1 MFEDDTL
8 SEIIKADVMAS
19 VRENAIRNVGVNPD
33 QEAELQRKADTL
45 GISPDEARVVTP
57 VELDKMLAERFVANL
72 DLPLATRKLLANDQ
86 LSRLVATTPQ
96 AYESLSTVDQLVSRF
111 GKGLAQGTVSDA
123 NRYTGGPEEPLAAYD
138 VDAEEG
144 ADFTFLKKWAARAD
158 SPLMQDIQDRI
169 RESSYEI
176 ASANY
181 DLRQYATPVAMQEIA
196 EAETVGEAL
205 GIALS
210 NPVDVI
216 LGTGL
221 ESIGA
226 MGMTLPITAAAYAVN
241 PALGALSM
249 GIASAGVEYGASLN
263 EAMIEAGVDVTDP
276 ASIRK
281 ALNDPVFMRGAVS
294 KSLKRSFAVGSF
306 DTLAGFIAPARLSP
320 ATSAIA
326 AVKAAKGRLTGTGL
340 TVAQARKD
348 IARTPLQQ
356 ELENVVS
363 QMVVG
368 GALGGAGEAAGQ
380 LSAEG
385 KITSIS
391 DIVLE
396 SIADLATAPVDV
408 LVARADARKFA
419 VTEKARAVSAKQ
431 DAQVLMEVLAQS
443 KTNELNQR
451 APQAY
456 QQFLNDAAEGRGIGA
471 LSASVQTLK
480 ELGVYEALLEAAPN
494 LRPQAALAEATGGDL
509 DIRLGDLSALNDAS
523 PDAANKVVSVVRTK
537 PDGMSLLEA
546 QEFDAEAG
554 AQLSETA
561 QRLMQEEADAMVVD
575 AGLRSQVNRAAKEI
589 ERAANAYFDPEQA
602 KAATTLQKSIIYSLS
617 KRLGIAPKDLL
628 TLNGNRLTFDIAA
641 RMHGFK
647 GVRGRYAPGTNTV
660 QVFRT
665 GDVRTFTHEM
675 AHFWL
680 ESLASIAQGLYAN
693 GTQAT
698 PEMQMTLD
706 ALDGV
711 ITWLGGKGDTA
722 QARLEDFR
730 SFSGDKLKNAH
741 EKFAEGFETYITKG
755 EAPSMSLIR
764 AFEMMKQWIKD
775 SWKFFGIT
783 REELSPEVLGFY
795 DTLFFA
801 DQEAADAAA
810 GSYRLSK
817 ERSAILKESLT
828 SEEYAAYMSAQE
840 AYIGEASTEVGV
852 AVAENKKLINSRRE
866 REARGIE
873 VEYKNILKEETE
885 KVRASRPYQTL
896 AALTASKNREDG
908 IHFKIEAVSAK
919 AMLTPEA
926 YEFALARGWLRR
938 QGQNMLS
945 AADAAE
951 LLGYTTPQELVDEAI
966 SAFNTPPETLAKPNA
981 DKIFVEIYG
990 EAATPAGIA
999 RLATNAIYNGTRIL
1013 MLATEFKALKK
1024 INSPVRS
1031 LVSAARAF
1039 AKDILSGRKALSLK
1053 PRKYQQAAV
1062 RARKAADRALAKGN
1076 LEAAAEYTRAEMLQ
1090 TAMANEAARTLKRID
1105 QFHKRLKNAT
1115 KSKAIDFAHRDQL
1128 INIAVQ
1134 YGFISSKRLKTVAAP
1149 SLSEFL
1155 KANGYDVELGMDGV
1169 PTGVTADDLTVEQ
1182 YEQMMDVVD
1191 MLIARG
1197 RAKHTADKSQAK
1209 GSVNQRKVELNNTA
1223 KTSAE
1228 SMGREARKAVVT
1240 ETRPWMKA
1248 KDTFVGFFH
1257 THIKMST
1264 WARILDGNKFGAW
1277 FEYIIKPANKL
1288 SDKETKWNS
1297 ELTKKLDDI
1306 LKPFFE
1312 GNPNGDWVE
1321 IDGVRYNLQQR
1332 FVIAL
1337 NAGNEVNLQRIMDG
1351 NGFTREQIGK
1361 IMASLTDGQLAAVQR
1376 IWDLFESLRPEIAK
1390 LEYRLNGKEPNW
1402 TEPVPIEV
1410 ERPDGSKVTLRGG
1423 HYPITYDYTSPGAA
1437 SSAIARDME
1446 NAEKAALEGGHTG
1459 TTTTRTYTKDRS
1471 DKGLGIPVSTALEPL
1486 FSKLQEVVHDLTW
1499 REFLL
1504 DMQRLRADSKAED
1517 GTVIPGITSTISA
1530 YYGASA
1536 AKQFDAW
1543 LQNIAYG
1550 NRRPPSGSLDQ
1561 FASRLRRGVSISGL
1575 GFNIVSAAVQITG
1588 LIPAMTRL
1596 GVGGVA
1602 SAVSDYFGNVRDNT
1616 VSIAAK
1622 SDFMANRARTFLREL
1637 DEINNRIEGGQSKAA
1652 KALRGLQDS
1661 AYVFMAF
1668 VQNHIDR
1675 IVWLGAYKKATL
1687 EGLSEEDCVARADQ
1701 TVRDTQGSGLL
1712 ADMSAAEMG
1721 SLAKLFTSFYS
1732 FMNTAYNL
1740 NAAALLG
1747 EKDRYNAAG
1756 NILTVSVALPIIE
1769 GFLRSALAPGS
1780 DDDDD
1785 KEWTKYA
1792 REAAGNVVNFNLGLL
1807 VFTREMSSMAGNFVA
1822 GEPVF
1827 TWRGPSS
1834 LRVISDIG
1842 QVISQSAQGEF
1853 DKALVKSIV
1862 NAAGAT
1868 FALPA
1873 AQVNRTIDGFDALIV
1888 EEKTNDPTVLIR
1900 GYKEN

>member
-1 MFEDDTL
+1 MVEDDIL
-8 SEIIKADVMAS
+8 GEIIKADTMSA
-19 VRENAIRNVGVNPD
+19 VRQNAVRNVGVNPD
-33 QEAELQRKADTL
+33 QEADIQRKADTL
-45 GISPDEARVVTP
+45 GISSDEARIITP
-57 VELDKMLAERFVANL
+57 VELDKMLAERFVADL

-96 AYESLSTVDQLVSRF
+96 AYESLSTVDQLFSRF
-111 GKGLAQGTVSDA
+111 GRGLAQKDVSDA
-123 NRYTGGPEEPLAAYD
+123 QRTVTEPEDPLAAYD

-144 ADFTFLKKWAARAD
+144 ADFTFLKNWASRAD
-158 SPLMQDIQDRI
+158 SLLMQDVQARV
-169 RESSYEI
+169 REQSNET
-176 ASANY
+176 AKANY
-181 DLRQYATPVAMQEIA
+181 ELQQYPAPVVMQEVS
-196 EAETVGEAL
+196 EAESIGEAI

-210 NPVDVI
+210 HPVDVI

-221 ESIGA
+221 ESIGS
-226 MGMTLPITAAAYAVN
+226 MGITLPVTAAAYAVN
-241 PALGALSM
+241 PLLGALSM
-249 GIASAGVEYGASLN
+249 GVSSAGLEYGSSLN
-263 EAMIEAGVDVTDP
+263 EAMAEAGVNMTDP

-281 ALNDPVFMRGAVS
+281 ALNDPELMQGAVS
-294 KSLKRSFAVGSF
+294 KATKRSAMVGSF
-306 DTLAGFIAPARLSP
+306 DALAGMVAPVRLTP
-320 ATSAIA
+320 ATTAVA
-326 AVKAAKGRLTGTGL
+326 AVRAAKGRLTGTGL
-340 TVAQARKD
+340 TLAQATKD
-348 IARTPLQQ
+348 IARTPFQQ
-356 ELENVVS
+356 EIENVVS

-380 LSAEG
+380 LAAEG
-385 KITSIS
+385 EITSLG
-391 DIVLE
+391 DIALE
-396 SIADLATAPVDV
+396 AIADLATAPIDV

-419 VTEKARAVSAKQ
+419 TQEKVRADTAKQ
-431 DAQVLMEVLAQS
+431 GAQILTTVLSQS
-443 KTNELNQR
+443 RTNELNQR
-451 APQAY
+451 APKAF
-456 QQFLNDAAEGRGIGA
+456 QQFLNDAAEGRGIGT

-480 ELGVYEALLEAAPN
+480 ELGVYDALLEAAPN

-509 DIRLGDLSALNDAS
+509 DLRIGDLSALNDAS
-523 PDAANKVVSVVRTK
+523 PEAAEKVVSAVRTS
-537 PDGMSLLEA
+537 PEGMSLLEA
-546 QEFDAEAG
+546 QEFDATAG
-554 AQLSETA
+554 ARLSETA
-561 QRLMQEEADAMVVD
+561 QRLMQEEANAMVVD
-575 AGLRSQVNRAAKEI
+575 AELRSQVNRASKDIA
-589 ERAANAYFDPEQA
+589 RAANAYFEPEQA
-602 KAATTLQKSIIYSLS
+602 KAVTTLQRSILYSLS

-628 TLNGNRLTFDIAA
+628 SLNGNKLTFDISA
-641 RMHGFK
+641 RVHGLK
-647 GVRGRYAPGTNTV
+647 GVRGRYTPGTNTV

-665 GDVRTFTHEM
+665 GDARTFTHEM

-680 ESLASIAQGLYAN
+680 ESISTVAQGLYGGSAQM
-693 GTQAT
+693 TA
-698 PEMQMTLD
+698 EMQTTLD
-706 ALDGV
+706 ALDGIV
-711 ITWLGGKGDTA
+711 SWLGGKGDTP
-722 QARLEDFR
+722 QARLADFR
-730 SFSGDKLKNAH
+730 SFDGKKFSQAH

-755 EAPSMSLIR
+755 EAPSLSLVR
-764 AFEMMKQWIKD
+764 AFEILKQWIKD
-775 SWKFFGIT
+775 SWKFFGLK

-801 DQEAADAAA
+801 DQEAANAAA
-810 GSYRLSK
+810 GAHGLSK
-817 ERSAILKESLT
+817 ERAAILKESLT
-828 SEEYAAYMSAQE
+828 PEEYAAYMGAQQE
-840 AYIGEASTEVGV
+840 FIGEAATDVGV
-852 AVAENKKLINSRRE
+852 AVAENKRLINSRRE

-873 VEYKNILKEETE
+873 SEYKNILKEETD
-885 KVRASRPYQTL
+885 KVRATRPYQTL
-896 AALTASKNREDG
+896 AALTSSKDRADG
-908 IHFKIEAVSAK
+908 IYFKLDAYSAK
-919 AMLTPEA
+919 ALLSPEA

-938 QGQNMLS
+938 QGQNVLS
-945 AADAAE
+945 VTDAAE
-951 LLGYTTPQELVDEAI
+951 LFGYDSPQALIDEAI
-966 SAFNTPPETLAKPNA
+966 NAYNTPPETLAKPKA
-981 DKIFVEIYG
+981 DKIFLEIYG
-990 EAATPAGIA
+990 EASTPAGIA
-999 RLATNAIYNGTRIL
+999 RLATNAIYNGTRVL

-1053 PRKYQQAAV
+1053 PRKYQQAAA

-1115 KSKAIDFAHRDQL
+1115 KSKTIDFAHRDQL

-1149 SLSEFL
+1149 ALSEFL
-1155 KANGYDVELGMDGV
+1155 KANGYDVELGMDSV

-1197 RAKHTADKSQAK
+1197 RAKHAADKSQAK
-1209 GSVNQRKVELNNTA
+1209 GSVNARKVELNNAA

-1257 THIKMST
+1257 THIKMAT
-1264 WARILDGNKFGAW
+1264 WARILDGNKFGTW
-1277 FEYIIKPANKL
+1277 FENIIKPANKL

-1390 LEYRLNGKEPNW
+1390 LEYKLNGKEPNW

-1471 DKGLGIPVSTALEPL
+1471 DKGLGIPVSTALEPM

-1740 NAAALLG
+1740 NAASLLG
-1747 EKDRYNAAG
+1747 EKDRYKAAG

-1834 LRVISDIG
+1834 LRVISDVG
-1842 QVISQSAQGEF
+1842 QVIGQSAQGEF
-1853 DKALVKSIV
+1853 DKALVKSVV
-1862 NAAGAT
+1862 NAAGAA

-1873 AQVNRTIDGFDALIV
+1873 AQVNRTIDGFDALV
-1888 EEKTNDPTVLIR
+1888 LEEKTSDPTVLIR
-1900 GYKEN
+1900 GYKDK

>member
-8 SEIIKADVMAS
+8 SEIIKADAMAS
-19 VRENAIRNVGVNPD
+19 VRQNAVRNVGVNPD
-33 QEAELQRKADTL
+33 QEAEIQRKAGTL
-45 GISPDEARVVTP
+45 GISPDEARTITP

-96 AYESLSTVDQLVSRF
+96 AYESLSTVDQLVSRV
-111 GKGLAQGTVSDA
+111 GKGLAQKDVSDA
-123 NRYTGGPEEPLAAYD
+123 YRTVTAVGEPLAAYD

-181 DLRQYATPVAMQEIA
+181 DLRQYATPAAMQEIA

-205 GIALS
+205 GVALS

-221 ESIGA
+221 ESVGSMGA
-226 MGMTLPITAAAYAVN
+226 TLPITAFAYAVN
-241 PALGALSM
+241 PLLGALSM
-249 GIASAGVEYGASLN
+249 GISSAGVEYGSTLN
-263 EAMIEAGVDVTDP
+263 EALAEAGVDVTDP
-276 ASIRK
+276 ASLRK
-281 ALNDPVFMRGAVS
+281 ALNDPELMQVAVD
-294 KSLKRSFAVGSF
+294 KAAKRSAMVGSF
-306 DTLAGFIAPARLSP
+306 DTLAGLVAPVRLTP
-320 ATSAIA
+320 ATTAVA
-326 AVKAAKGRLTGTGL
+326 AVRAAKGKLTGTGL
-340 TVAQARKD
+340 TMAQARKG

-380 LSAEG
+380 LAAEG
-385 KITSIS
+385 EITSLG
-391 DIVLE
+391 DIALE
-396 SIADLATAPVDV
+396 AIADLATAPIDV

-419 VTEKARAVSAKQ
+419 TREKVRAVTAQQ

-443 KTNELNQR
+443 RTNELNQR
-451 APQAY
+451 APKAY
-456 QQFLNDAAEGRGIGA
+456 RQFLNDAAEGRGVGT
-471 LSASVQTLK
+471 LSANVQTLK
-480 ELGVYEALLEAAPN
+480 ELGVYEALLDAAPN

-523 PDAANKVVSVVRTK
+523 PDAADKVVSAVRTS
-537 PDGMSLLEA
+537 PEGMSLLEA

-575 AGLRSQVNRAAKEI
+575 AGLRGQVNRAAKEI

-602 KAATTLQKSIIYSLS
+602 KAVTTLQKSILYSLA
-617 KRLGIAPKDLL
+617 KRLGVAPGVLL
-628 TLNGNRLTFDIAA
+628 SLNGNKLTFDIAA
-641 RMHGFK
+641 RVHGLK
-647 GVRGRYAPGTNTV
+647 GVRGRYIPGTNTV

-680 ESLASIAQGLYAN
+680 ESLVSIAQGLYAN
-693 GTQAT
+693 GVQAT

-730 SFSGDKLKNAH
+730 SFSGDKLRNAH

-755 EAPSMSLIR
+755 EAPALSLVR
-764 AFEMMKQWIKD
+764 AFEMLKQWIVD
-775 SWKFFGIT
+775 SWKFFGLK

-801 DQEAADAAA
+801 DQEAANAAA

-828 SEEYAAYMSAQE
+828 PEEYAAYMSAQE
-840 AYIGEASTEVGV
+840 AYVGEASTEVGV
-852 AVAENKKLINSRRE
+852 AVAENKRLINSRRE

-873 VEYKNILKEETE
+873 TEYKNILKEEAD
-885 KVRASRPYQTL
+885 KIRATRPYQTL
-896 AALTASKNREDG
+896 AALTSSKDRADG

-938 QGQNMLS
+938 QGQNVLS

-951 LLGYTTPQELVDEAI
+951 LLGYDTPQAMIDEAI
-966 SAFNTPPETLAKPNA
+966 SAHNAPPETVAKPKA

-999 RLATNAIYNGTRIL
+999 RLAQNAIYNGTRVL

-1076 LEAAAEYTRAEMLQ
+1076 VEAAAEFTRAEMLQ
-1090 TAMANEAARTLKRID
+1090 TAMANESARTLRRID
-1105 QFHKRLKNAT
+1105 RFHKRLANAV
-1115 KSKAIDFAHRDQL
+1115 KSKSIDFAHRDQL

-1134 YGFISSKRLKTVAAP
+1134 YGFISSKRLKTVTAP
-1149 SLSEFL
+1149 SLTEFM
-1155 KANGYDVELGMDGV
+1155 KANGYDVDLGLDSI
-1169 PTGVTADDLTVEQ
+1169 PNAKADDLTVDQ
-1182 YEQMMDVVD
+1182 YSVMIDVVD

-1197 RAKHTADKSQAK
+1197 RAKYKADKSQAK
-1209 GSVNQRKVELNNTA
+1209 DSVNARKVELNNTA
-1223 KTSAE
+1223 KASAE
-1228 SMGREARKAVVT
+1228 STGREARKAVVT

-1248 KDTFVGFFH
+1248 KDTLVGFFH
-1257 THIKMST
+1257 THIKMAT

-1390 LEYRLNGKEPNW
+1390 LEYKLNGKEPNW

-1446 NAEKAALEGGHTG
+1446 NAERAALEGGHTG

-1602 SAVSDYFGNVRDNT
+1602 SAVSDYFGHVREHT
-1616 VSIAAK
+1616 VAIAAK

-1747 EKDRYNAAG
+1747 EKDRYKAAG

-1769 GFLRSALAPGS
+1769 GFLRAALAPGS

-1834 LRVISDIG
+1834 LRVISDVG

-1862 NAAGAT
+1862 NATGAT

>member
-8 SEIIKADVMAS
+8 SEIIKADAMAS
-19 VRENAIRNVGVNPD
+19 VRQNAIRNVGVNPD

-57 VELDKMLAERFVANL
+57 VELGKMLAERFVANL

-111 GKGLAQGTVSDA
+111 GKGLAQKDVSDA
-123 NRYTGGPEEPLAAYD
+123 YRTVTAVGEPLAAYD

-144 ADFTFLKKWAARAD
+144 ADFTFLKKWATRAD
-158 SPLMQDIQDRI
+158 SPLMQDVQTRV

-176 ASANY
+176 AEANY
-181 DLRQYATPVAMQEIA
+181 ELQQYATPAIMQEVS
-196 EAETVGEAL
+196 EAESVGEAI

-221 ESIGA
+221 ESVGSMGA
-226 MGMTLPITAAAYAVN
+226 TLPITAFAYAVN
-241 PALGALSM
+241 PLLGALSM
-249 GIASAGVEYGASLN
+249 GISSAGVEYGSTLN
-263 EAMIEAGVDVTDP
+263 EALAEAGVDVTDP
-276 ASIRK
+276 ASLRK
-281 ALNDPVFMRGAVS
+281 ALNDPELMQVAVD
-294 KSLKRSFAVGSF
+294 KATKRSAMVGSF
-306 DTLAGFIAPARLSP
+306 DTLAGLVAPVRLTP
-320 ATSAIA
+320 ATTAVA
-326 AVKAAKGRLTGTGL
+326 AVRAAKGKLTGTGL
-340 TVAQARKD
+340 TMAQARKG

-380 LSAEG
+380 LAAEG
-385 KITSIS
+385 EITSLG
-391 DIVLE
+391 DIALE
-396 SIADLATAPVDV
+396 AIADLATAPIDV

-419 VTEKARAVSAKQ
+419 TREKVRAVTAQQ
-431 DAQVLMEVLAQS
+431 DAQVLAEVLAQS
-443 KTNELNQR
+443 RTNELNQR
-451 APQAY
+451 APKAY
-456 QQFLNDAAEGRGIGA
+456 RQFLNDAAEGRGVGT
-471 LSASVQTLK
+471 LSVNVQTLK
-480 ELGVYEALLEAAPN
+480 ELGVYEALLDAAPN

-509 DIRLGDLSALNDAS
+509 DLRIGDLSALNDAS
-523 PDAANKVVSVVRTK
+523 PEAADKVVSAVRTS
-537 PDGMSLLEA
+537 PEGMSLLEA
-546 QEFDAEAG
+546 QEFDATSG
-554 AQLSETA
+554 AQLAETA
-561 QRLMQEEADAMVVD
+561 QRLLQAEAKSMVDDAD
-575 AGLRSQVNRAAKEI
+575 LRNQVNRASKDI
-589 ERAANAYFDPEQA
+589 ERAANAYFEPEQA
-602 KAATTLQKSIIYSLS
+602 KVVATIQKSILYSLS
-617 KRLGIAPKDLL
+617 KRLGVSPSALL
-628 TLNGNRLTFDIAA
+628 TLDGKKLTFNLAA
-641 RMHGFK
+641 RIHGVK
-647 GVRGRYAPGTNTV
+647 GVRGRYAPASNTIEL
-660 QVFRT
+660 FNT

-680 ESLASIAQGLYAN
+680 ESISTVAQGLYDSGAQM
-693 GTQAT
+693 TI
-698 PEMQMTLD
+698 EMQTTLD
-706 ALDGV
+706 ALDGI
-711 ITWLGGKGDTA
+711 ITWIGGKGDTP
-722 QARLEDFR
+722 QARLADFR
-730 SFSGDKLKNAH
+730 SFKGKKLTQAH
-741 EKFAEGFETYITKG
+741 EKFAEGFETYLTEG
-755 EAPSMSLIR
+755 EAPSLSLVR
-764 AFEMMKQWIKD
+764 AFEMLRQWIVD
-775 SWKFFGIT
+775 SWKFFGLK
-783 REELSPEVLGFY
+783 REELSPEVLDFY

-801 DQEAADAAA
+801 DQEAANAAT
-810 GSYRLSK
+810 GTHGLSK
-817 ERSAILKESLT
+817 ERAAILKESLT
-828 SEEYAAYMSAQE
+828 PEEYAAYMGAQQE
-840 AYIGEASTEVGV
+840 YIGEAATDVGV
-852 AVAENKKLINSRRE
+852 AVAENKRLINSRRE

-873 VEYKNILKEETE
+873 SEYKNILKEEAD
-885 KVRASRPYQTL
+885 KIRATRPYQTL
-896 AALTASKNREDG
+896 AALMSSKDRTDG
-908 IHFKIEAVSAK
+908 IYFKLDAYSAK
-919 AMLTPEA
+919 ALLSPEA
-926 YEFALARGWLRR
+926 YEFALKRGWLRR
-938 QGQNMLS
+938 QGQNVLS
-945 AADAAE
+945 AVDAAE
-951 LLGYTTPQELVDEAI
+951 LLGYESPQAMIDEAI
-966 SAFNTPPETLAKPNA
+966 SAFNTPPETVAKPKA
-981 DKIFVEIYG
+981 DKIFLEIYG

-999 RLATNAIYNGTRIL
+999 RLATNAIYNGTRVL

-1076 LEAAAEYTRAEMLQ
+1076 VEAAAEFTRAEMLQ
-1090 TAMANEAARTLKRID
+1090 TAMANESARTLRRID
-1105 QFHKRLKNAT
+1105 RFHKRLKNAT
-1115 KSKAIDFAHRDQL
+1115 ENKNIDFAHRDQL
-1128 INIAVQ
+1128 INIAVR

-1149 SLSEFL
+1149 SLSEFM
-1155 KANGYDVELGMDGV
+1155 KANGYDVELGMDSV

-1197 RAKHTADKSQAK
+1197 RAKRTADKSQAK
-1209 GSVNQRKVELNNTA
+1209 SSVNQRKIIVN
-1223 KTSAE
+1223 KTIKEGAE
-1228 SMGREARKAVVT
+1228 ERGRKARVAVVT

-1248 KDTFVGFFH
+1248 KDTITGFFNAH
-1257 THIKMST
+1257 VKVAT
-1264 WARILDGNKFGAW
+1264 WCRIFDGNKFGPC

-1390 LEYRLNGKEPNW
+1390 LEYKLNGKEPNW

-1602 SAVSDYFGNVRDNT
+1602 SAVSDYFGHVREHT
-1616 VSIAAK
+1616 VAIAAK

-1747 EKDRYNAAG
+1747 EKDRYKAAG

-1792 REAAGNVVNFNLGLL
+1792 REAAGDVVNFNLGLL

-1834 LRVISDIG
+1834 LRVISDVG

-1862 NAAGAT
+1862 NATGAT

>member
-8 SEIIKADVMAS
+8 SEIIKADAMAS
-19 VRENAIRNVGVNPD
+19 VRQNAVRNVGVNPD
-33 QEAELQRKADTL
+33 QEAVIQRKAGTL
-45 GISPDEARVVTP
+45 GISPDEARTITP
-57 VELDKMLAERFVANL
+57 VELDKMLAERFVANI

-111 GKGLAQGTVSDA
+111 GKGLAQKDVSDA
-123 NRYTGGPEEPLAAYD
+123 YRTVTAVGGPLAAYD
-138 VDAEEG
+138 VESEEG

-181 DLRQYATPVAMQEIA
+181 ELQQYATPAVMQEIA
-196 EAETVGEAL
+196 DAETVGESL

-210 NPVDVI
+210 NPVDAI

-221 ESIGA
+221 ESIGS
-226 MGMTLPITAAAYAVN
+226 MGVTLPITAAAYAVN
-241 PALGALSM
+241 PLLGALSM
-249 GIASAGVEYGASLN
+249 GIASAGIEYGSSLN
-263 EAMIEAGVDVTDP
+263 EALIEAGVNVIDP

-281 ALNDPVFMRGAVS
+281 ALNDQTLMAEAVD
-294 KSLKRSFAVGSF
+294 KANKREAAVGTF
-306 DTLAGFIAPARLSP
+306 DALAGMVAPLRLSP

-348 IARTPLQQ
+348 IARTPLQK

-396 SIADLATAPVDV
+396 SIADLATAPIDV

-419 VTEKARAVSAKQ
+419 TLEKARAVAAQQ

-451 APQAY
+451 APQAF

-471 LSASVQTLK
+471 LSVSVQTLK
-480 ELGVYEALLEAAPN
+480 ELGVYEALLESAPN

-523 PDAANKVVSVVRTK
+523 PEAAGKVVSVVRTK

-589 ERAANAYFDPEQA
+589 ERAANAYFEPEQA
-602 KAATTLQKSIIYSLS
+602 KAVTTLQKSILYSLA

-628 TLNGNRLTFDIAA
+628 TLNGNKLTFDIAA
-641 RMHGFK
+641 RVHGLK
-647 GVRGRYAPGTNTV
+647 GVRGRYIPGTNTV
-660 QVFRT
+660 QVFKT

-680 ESLASIAQGLYAN
+680 ESLVSIAQGLYAN

-722 QARLEDFR
+722 QARLDDFR
-730 SFSGDKLKNAH
+730 SFSGDKLRSAH

-755 EAPSMSLIR
+755 EAPALSLVR
-764 AFEMMKQWIKD
+764 AFEMLKQWIVD
-775 SWKFFGIT
+775 SWKFFGLK

-828 SEEYAAYMSAQE
+828 PEEYAAYMSAQE
-840 AYIGEASTEVGV
+840 AYVGEASTEVGV
-852 AVAENKKLINSRRE
+852 AVAENKRLINSRRE

-873 VEYKNILKEETE
+873 TEYKNILKEEAD
-885 KVRASRPYQTL
+885 KIRATRPYQTL
-896 AALTASKNREDG
+896 AALTSSKDRADG

-938 QGQNMLS
+938 QGQNVLS

-966 SAFNTPPETLAKPNA
+966 SAFNTPPETVAKPKA
-981 DKIFVEIYG
+981 DKIFLEIYG

-999 RLATNAIYNGTRIL
+999 RLAQNAIYNGTRIL

-1024 INSPVRS
+1024 INSPVRA

-1076 LEAAAEYTRAEMLQ
+1076 VEAAAEFTRAEMLQ
-1090 TAMANEAARTLKRID
+1090 TAMANAAARTLKRID
-1105 QFHKRLKNAT
+1105 RFHKRLASAV
-1115 KSKAIDFAHRDQL
+1115 KSKSIDFAHRDQL

-1149 SLSEFL
+1149 SLSEFM
-1155 KANGYDVELGMDGV
+1155 KANGYDVELGMDSV

-1197 RAKHTADKSQAK
+1197 RAKRTADKSQAK

-1223 KTSAE
+1223 KASAE

-1248 KDTFVGFFH
+1248 KDTLVGFFH
-1257 THIKMST
+1257 THIKMAT

-1297 ELTKKLDDI
+1297 ELTKKLDGI

-1390 LEYRLNGKEPNW
+1390 LEYKLNGKEPNW

-1575 GFNIVSAAVQITG
+1575 GFNIVSAVVQITG

-1602 SAVSDYFGNVRDNT
+1602 SAVSDYFGHVREHT
-1616 VSIAAK
+1616 VAIAAK

-1747 EKDRYNAAG
+1747 EKDRYKAAG

-1769 GFLRSALAPGS
+1769 GFLRAALAPGS

-1792 REAAGNVVNFNLGLL
+1792 REAAGDVVNFNLGLL

-1834 LRVISDIG
+1834 LRVISDVG

-1862 NAAGAT
+1862 NATGAT

-1873 AQVNRTIDGFDALIV
+1873 AQVNRAIDGFDALIV